1 MNLRFTLAIL
11 TLSCALLLSATAQ
24 EVLNTNNTGTGSL
37 RQAILNGSLG
47 DTITF
52 SPALSGL
59 TIQLASPIT
68 IDQSI
73 TISAAALEAGIT
85 ISGGGTSNLFLV
97 TEAAGSVTFDSLTL
111 TDALQSAGPGAAI
124 LSSASDL
131 TLRECVFANH
141 VSSDSGGAVFF
152 DGDAM
157 GIESCRFESNKAG
170 TSPGGATGHGGAV
183 YLGAGST
190 AIFFDCSFFSNRA
203 GVTKNGDGGAIYQSE
218 GTLTVNQS
226 TFQNNTAGL
235 DGGNGGAIFSGG
247 NLTINDSTLE
257 ANQAGPGMSN
267 GGTSKG
273 GNGGAIYGSGPTL
286 KINNSTVHGNRAGD
300 GADEDVSEGGDGGAI
315 HLELDSLTIGNSTI
329 TGNQAGNASATA
341 ATSSTGGSGG
351 GIHAAD
357 GLSIMTL
364 DNAIVA
370 ENAIG
375 AGSTTNGTS
384 ADIAPGNRSILN
396 RGRNLIG
403 SNEGAEIDFPTP
415 PVAGAAN
422 TDGDFVGTAASPLS
436 PLLAAIGE
444 NGGPTRTRVP
454 LNASRAINPAGGDT
468 NSGFTTDQRGISR
481 VISGIVDIGSV
492 EFDPGSSDNA
502 ALIRFL
508 RKKVA
513 KLNRNIRKEK
523 RKIRSNRGDRRKLS
537 KSKRKIRQW
546 KRSIR
551 SLKGRLAAL
560 Q

>member
-1 MNLRFTLAIL
+1 MSLRFTLAIL
-11 TLSCALLLSATAQ
+11 SVSCALLQSATAQ
-24 EVLNTNNTGTGSL
+24 EVVNTNNADAGSL
-37 RQAILNGSLG
+37 RQAILNASLG

-52 SPALSGL
+52 SSALSGL

-97 TEAAGSVTFDSLTL
+97 TVAAGSVTFDSLTL
-111 TDALQSAGPGAAI
+111 TDALQGAGPGAAI
-124 LSSASDL
+124 MSSASDF

-170 TSPGGATGHGGAV
+170 ASLGGATGHGGAI

-190 AIFFDCSFFSNRA
+190 AIFGCSFLSNRA

-226 TFQNNTAGL
+226 TFQNNVAGL

-257 ANQAGPGMSN
+257 ANQAGPGQSN

-273 GNGGAIYGSGPTL
+273 GNGGAIYGNGQTL
-286 KINNSTVHGNRAGD
+286 KINNSTVHGNQAGD

-315 HLELDSLTIGNSTI
+315 HLELDSLTIENSTI
-329 TGNQAGNASATA
+329 TGNQAGNASAAA
-341 ATSSTGGSGG
+341 ATSSSGGSGG

-357 GLSIMTL
+357 GLSIITL
-364 DNAIVA
+364 DNTIVA

-403 SNEGAEIDFPTP
+403 SNVGAEIDFPAP

-468 NSGFTTDQRGISR
+468 NSGFTTDQRGIFR

-523 RKIRSNRGDRRKLS
+523 RKIRSYRGDRRKLS
-537 KSKRKIRQW
+537 KSKRKIRRW